1 MQSLQTHIDIVIPN
15 YNGIKF
21 LDPCLKSIA
30 LQTYRLFSITL
41 VDNGSKDGSVEFI
54 REHYPDVQLISLSEN
69 VGFSAAVN
77 AGVSAGKHPLVF
89 LLNNDTELHADC
101 LAQLVRAST
110 DHEEYA
116 FFAPKMLSFHDRDVL
131 DGAGDGFLRGGVG
144 YRLGTMEK
152 DEEAYNSAGPVFG
165 ACGGAALYRRSI
177 FGQIGMFDENFF
189 AYLED
194 VDLNLRANR
203 AGLRCWYEPT
213 SHVYHIGSATT
224 GSKIN
229 EFTVRLSTRNNYYL
243 LLKNYPLT
251 LFIRFLPAICV
262 YQFFWLLFVIKK
274 RQFLAYLSGWLG
286 FFQGLPAVLR
296 TRRNIQSISGGISNG
311 EFAQRIL
318 DAERLAINS
327 IMRRRTAEGKGN
339 TLLQTYKRI
348 FL

>member
-1 MQSLQTHIDIVIPN
+1 MQLLQTNIDIVIPN

-21 LDPCLKSIA
+21 LAPCLKSIA
-30 LQTYRLFSITL
+30 LQAYRFFSITI
-41 VDNGSKDGSVEFI
+41 VDNGSDDGSVQFI
-54 REHYPDVQLISLSEN
+54 REHYPDVQLITLPEN
-69 VGFSAAVN
+69 LGFSAAVN

-89 LLNNDTELHADC
+89 LLNNDTELHVDC
-101 LAQLVRAST
+101 LAQLVRASV
-110 DHEEYA
+110 DLEDYA
-116 FFAPKMLSFHDRDVL
+116 FFAPKMLSFHDHDVL

-152 DEEAYNSAGPVFG
+152 DGEAYNSPGPVFG

-177 FGQIGMFDENFF
+177 FDQIGLFDEDFF

-203 AGLRCWYEPT
+203 AGLRCWYVPGA
-213 SHVYHIGSATT
+213 HVYHIGSATT

-229 EFTVRLSTRNNYYL
+229 EFTVRLSTRNNFYL

-251 LFIRFLPAICV
+251 LFFRFLPAICV

-274 RQFLAYLSGWLG
+274 RQFRAYLSGWLS

-296 TRRNIQSISGGISNG
+296 TRRHLQAIPGGIPNAD
-311 EFAQRIL
+311 FAERIL
-318 DAERLAINS
+318 DAERLAVNS
-327 IMRRRTAEGKGN
+327 IMRRRKSQGKGN
-339 TLLQTYKRI
+339 KLLQTYKRF